1 LWEFAVIKRR
11 HLATRNA
18 KIKYCLNIELHGD
31 GPADLDEDSLDATV
45 TAPVAEHCQL
55 GRVDFTVGLRDEG
68 EVDARD
74 ELDRRWSI
82 WVTLAADN
90 LERVDAVLVY
100 GLDSRAP

>member
-1 LWEFAVIKRR
+1 LEG
-11 HLATRNA
+11 RNG
-18 KIKYCLNIELHGD
+18 H
-31 GPADLDEDSLDATV
+31 GPADLDEDSLDAAAA
-45 TAPVAEHCQL
+45 APVAEHGQL
-55 GRVDFTVGLRDEG
+55 GRVNFPVGLRDEG

-100 GLDSRAP
+100 GLDSRFSIGNMRECVSIIR